1 MNAPKEQIDAL
12 KTQVEWMQ
20 AQITLL
26 EDPQYSRDHIPA
38 EFQLQNPY
46 WWFDLTEYDPAEL
59 MKKQNVPLL
68 FLQGGKDIQVPA
80 EQLDNWKS
88 ALQDRKNVQ
97 YQLYPDMMH
106 MLADYPGKPDGMT
119 EYMVPGN
126 VSEELIDDVASWV
139 KTGTIKEPT
148 SVDLT
153 VYKDY
158 EPNLF
163 WSDAFSWAI
172 NKGIIKGYEDEK
184 VLRPYQPMKESEY
197 LRVFLRHVLGSQLKD
212 ESTTNIYTL
221 AKSYGL
227 PVKGQ
232 ENAIITRGEAAILL
246 AKSFTGKTLSEEQAV
261 QWLYEQ
267 NIVDGYPDQNGQTLK
282 TYDSFQPNTPMKRSH
297 VVTML
302 YRINK

>member
-1 MNAPKEQIDAL
+1 
-12 KTQVEWMQ
+12 
-20 AQITLL
+20 
-26 EDPQYSRDHIPA
+26 
-38 EFQLQNPY
+38 
-46 WWFDLTEYDPAEL
+46 
-59 MKKQNVPLL
+59 MKKQDVPLL
-68 FLQGGKDIQVPA
+68 FLQGGKDIQVSA

-88 ALQDRKNVQ
+88 ALKDRKNAQ

-106 MLADYPGKPDGMT
+106 MLADYPGEPDGMT

-246 AKSFTGKTLSEEQAV
+246 AKSFTGKTLSEEKAV

-267 NIVDGYPDQNGQTLK
+267 NIVDGYPDQNGKAQK